1 MLFSKSSIYTIKE
14 KPKDATIDSH
24 ELLIRGSFISQISSG
39 VYTYMPL
46 GLKVIKKVSKIIEEE
61 MDAKGAQQILMPAVQ
76 PAELWVESGRWK
88 EYGKELLRF
97 KDRSDR
103 DFVIGPTHEEVVSDI
118 VRRYVNSYRQ
128 LPINLYQI
136 QTKFRDEIRPR
147 FGLMRAKEFIMKDAY
162 SFDSEPAGLDISY
175 DKMRDAYCRIFKR
188 CGLDFRIV
196 QADSGAI
203 GGRDSEEFMVLS
215 SVGEDE
221 IFVCDAC
228 DYAANAE
235 KATSKITDQPG
246 FQSEICEME
255 KIYTPNTKTIEDVCE
270 FLGVNQENLA
280 KSLLYKNENGE
291 FFCFVLIG
299 SDTLNEIKAKNL
311 TKSIELYPLNS
322 KEIEDLGLFEG
333 FIGPVG
339 LNEKIKVIADL
350 RLENK
355 NSMIV
360 GANEKDYH
368 LKNVSIKKVANVKFE
383 DIRSVKEGEICP
395 KCKKGKLKK
404 YMGIEV
410 GHIFK
415 LGLKYSKAMNVVYL
429 DKDGRQQ
436 YIYMG
441 CYGIGVGRCA
451 QACVEQNHDSDGI
464 IWPISIAP
472 FEVEIVQIDMTN
484 ELSQFCSNLYNRLN
498 ESKVEVLYDD
508 RTERAGVKFK
518 DMDLI
523 GIPISVIVGSK
534 NFQNNKVEI
543 RLRNTKEKILCNID
557 ECLNEILN
565 LKNQL
570 YKKLE
575 VK

>member
-1 MLFSKSSIYTIKE
+1 MLFSKSSIYTLKE

-24 ELLIRGSFISQISSG
+24 ELLIRGGFISQVSSG
-39 VYTYMPL
+39 IYTYMPL
-46 GLKVIKKVSKIIEEE
+46 GLRVIKKVSKIIEEE

-76 PAELWVESGRWK
+76 PAELWVESGRWSQ
-88 EYGKELLRF
+88 YGKELLRF

-147 FGLMRAKEFIMKDAY
+147 YGLMRAKEFIMKDAY
-162 SFDSEPAGLDISY
+162 SFDANPEGLDVSY
-175 DKMRDAYCRIFKR
+175 EKMRDAYCRIFKR
-188 CGLDFRIV
+188 CGLNFRIV
-196 QADSGAI
+196 KADSGAI

-215 SVGEDE
+215 NVGEDE
-221 IFVCDAC
+221 IFVCDNC

-235 KATSKITDQPG
+235 KAQSITSQDITIPG
-246 FQSEICEME
+246 EIE
-255 KIYTPNTKTIEDVCE
+255 KVYTPNIKTIDEICK
-270 FLGVNQENLA
+270 FLNIDNTKVA
-280 KSLLYKNENGE
+280 KSLLYKNEKGE
-291 FFCFVLIG
+291 IFCFMLLG
-299 SDTLNEIKAKNL
+299 SDSLNETKAKNA
-311 TKSIELYPLNS
+311 TSSIELFALTD
-322 KEIEDLGLFEG
+322 KEIENLGLING
-333 FIGPVG
+333 FVGPIGLP
-339 LNEKIKVIADL
+339 KDIRIIADK
-350 RLENK
+350 RLEQI
-355 NSMIV
+355 NSIIV

-368 LKNVSIKKVANVKFE
+368 LKNVSMKNTNAQYF
-383 DIRSVKEGEICP
+383 DIRNVNEGETCP
-395 KCKKGKLKK
+395 VCGKGKLKK

-429 DKDGRQQ
+429 DKNGKQQ

-451 QACVEQNHDSDGI
+451 QACIEQNHDSDGI

-472 FEVEIVQIDMTN
+472 FEVEIVQLDQDDKIN
-484 ELSQFCSNLYNRLN
+484 SYCQNLYNQLN
-498 ESKVEVLYDD
+498 ASNIEVLYDD
-508 RTERAGVKFK
+508 RLERPGVKLK

-523 GIPISVIVGSK
+523 GIPISIIVGSK

-543 RLRNTKEKILCNID
+543 RLRKTKEKILCNID
-557 ECLNEILN
+557 ESVNIIMDIRN
-565 LKNQL
+565 NL
-570 YKKLE
+570 YKELE
-575 VK
+575 AI

>member
-61 MDAKGAQQILMPAVQ
+61 MDAKGAQQILMPTVQ
-76 PAELWVESGRWK
+76 PAELWAESGRWK

-118 VRRYVNSYRQ
+118 VRRYVSSYRQ

-162 SFDSEPAGLDISY
+162 SFDSEPAGLDINY
-175 DKMRDAYCRIFKR
+175 NKMRDAYCRIFKR

-235 KATSKITDQPG
+235 KATSKTTDQPG
-246 FQSEICEME
+246 FQSEIE
-255 KIYTPNTKTIEDVCE
+255 KIYTPNTKTIEEVCE

-291 FFCFVLIG
+291 VFCFVLIG

-333 FIGPVG
+333 FIGPVS
-339 LNEKIKVIADL
+339 LNEKIKIIADS

-355 NSMIV
+355 NSIIV
-360 GANEKDYH
+360 GANERDYH
-368 LKNVSIKKVANVKFE
+368 LKNVSIKKDANVKFE

-429 DKDGRQQ
+429 DSDGKKQ

-451 QACVEQNHDSDGI
+451 QACIEQNYDIDGM

-472 FEVEIVQIDMTN
+472 FEVEIVQVDMTN
-484 ELSQFCSNLYNRLN
+484 EINQFCFNLYNGLN

-508 RTERAGVKFK
+508 RAERAGVKFK

-557 ECLNEILN
+557 DCLNEILN

-575 VK
+575 VI